1 MATSPVRGKKR
12 VVREVVESEGEGEG
26 EVEVKGGGDGEG
38 EEVVARQ
45 APATRVKA
53 STISLSALDFG

>member
-1 MATSPVRGKKR
+1 MATSPARGKKR
-12 VVREVVESEGEGEG
+12 VVREVVESEGEGEV
-26 EVEVKGGGDGEG
+26 EVEGGGDGEG